1 MTENNTVQSEM
12 FISRREVL
20 KIEARNR
27 LLIQKIKEYMVENKQ
42 LKQKLIESEATIQRM
57 TEESSKYM
65 SVAPHTSS
73 VRLPEGSVRE
83 QTLTS
88 VDSKDGDVSRLP
100 LPDIDFL
107 NTETESFFTNNF

>member
-1 MTENNTVQSEM
+1 MADIRDKSHNGAMTVTDNSAQSEM

-42 LKQKLIESEATIQRM
+42 LKQKLTESEATIQRM
-57 TEESSKYM
+57 TEESSKYTPM
-65 SVAPHTSS
+65 VPDTST
-73 VRLPEGSVRE
+73 R
-83 QTLTS
+83 
-88 VDSKDGDVSRLP
+88 